1 MINFFLL
8 KIKSFFFLLV
18 YSYKCL
24 FLILFVSK
32 KKTFY
37 LQHKSVFLILFLLA
51 FLQRNRV
58 YWWWG
63 CVDNDQQLLPD
74 SESEEDKITD
84 ELHDLVDN
92 TSE

>member
-1 MINFFLL
+1 M
-8 KIKSFFFLLV
+8 
-18 YSYKCL
+18 
-24 FLILFVSK
+24 
-32 KKTFY
+32 
-37 LQHKSVFLILFLLA
+37 ILFLLA